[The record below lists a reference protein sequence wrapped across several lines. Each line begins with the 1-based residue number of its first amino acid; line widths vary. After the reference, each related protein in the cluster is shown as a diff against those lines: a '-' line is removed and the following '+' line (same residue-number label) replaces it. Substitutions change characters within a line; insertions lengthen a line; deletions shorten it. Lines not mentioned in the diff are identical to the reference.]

1 MKWNFLARR
10 LKNFFLM
17 RIIVFSGVF
26 IFHRWLFSLFFLVFS
41 LLIGFFMSPTLLLFC
56 QVLHFCVVVPRVL
69 QIWESFFYTQAF
81 FTLNSFPTFGT
92 VRFYQGF
99 PGGRQ
104 FYLEG
109 RTALTQLRFESQNR
123 SICFFESYNAQQKVL
138 VDRNYLCV
146 KALGT
151 LFQPL
156 PGLEPTIQS
165 TV

>member
-1 MKWNFLARR
+1 MGLSSPKIKKLLFNE
-10 LKNFFLM
+10 NYCFFRCFHFSPL
-17 RIIVFSGVF
+17 IVFTV
-26 IFHRWLFSLFFLVFS
+26 FLVFS

-56 QVLHFCVVVPRVL
+56 QVLYFCVVVPRVL